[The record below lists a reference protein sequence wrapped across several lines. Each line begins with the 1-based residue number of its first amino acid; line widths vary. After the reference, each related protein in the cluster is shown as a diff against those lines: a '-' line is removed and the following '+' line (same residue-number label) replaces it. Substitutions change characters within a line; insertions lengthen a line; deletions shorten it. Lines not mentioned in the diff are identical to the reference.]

1 MLNASAWIADQGP
14 GYEMVWGYAGGARK
28 LNFLH
33 TFLRAI
39 SSSSAQ
45 TGSARPW
52 CKRVQ
57 PRQRG
62 LRGSAPSPAELGVT
76 EGGTP
81 GPFGCTPRSLVVL
94 FAARSGPS
102 TGRRGAA
109 LNAHAAAPMQELAEQ
124 SQAGPTT
131 MLRHEIIMLA
141 RDLHNEDTTVSRNAA
156 LRVKDLV
163 LASNPEQRQ
172 NQKLI
177 ANVDG
182 LIDGLINLLRRG
194 SLAGKYYSCHA
205 LAQLAWSNPSN
216 SLLIPSV

>member
-1 MLNASAWIADQGP
+1 MHAP
-14 GYEMVWGYAGGARK
+14 GARGYNHADGDSEALPRRLQSWAWQK
-28 LNFLH
+28 GELQGRSAAH
-33 TFLRAI
+33 RAAWL
-39 SSSSAQ
+39 SCSQHA
-45 TGSARPW
+45 
-52 CKRVQ
+52 
-57 PRQRG
+57 
-62 LRGSAPSPAELGVT
+62 
-76 EGGTP
+76 P
-81 GPFGCTPRSLVVL
+81 GPPHG
-94 FAARSGPS
+94 GE
-102 TGRRGAA
+102 A
-109 LNAHAAAPMQELAEQ
+109 LNAHAAAPMQELAEL